1 MNRNYQAVWGA
12 LFFLSFYISVPF
24 PVRAG
29 TSTEQLRS
37 MVDGVLAILNNP
49 NLKSEA
55 RREERLVQLR
65 RVIYPRFDF
74 AEMAK
79 RSLGPHWQRRTP
91 EEQQEFVK
99 VFTDLLEQSYV
110 DTIES
115 YNGEKVVY
123 TNEILD
129 KSSAEVATK
138 IVTKK
143 GEEFSLNYKLHLV
156 SGEWRVYDVVVENIS
171 LVNNYRS
178 QFNRTITTASY
189 EELIRRMKE
198 KQIESPA
205 KKKSKVG

>member
-1 MNRNYQAVWGA
+1 M
-12 LFFLSFYISVPF
+12 SFYLSMSF
-24 PVRAG
+24 PLGAG
-29 TSTEQLRS
+29 TSAEQLRS
-37 MVDGVLAILNNP
+37 TVDGVLAILNNP

-55 RREERLVQLR
+55 RGKERHAQLR

-110 DTIES
+110 DKIEF

-123 TNEILD
+123 TNEVQD
-129 KSSAEVATK
+129 KGYSDVDTK
-138 IVTKK
+138 VVTRK
-143 GEEFSLNYKLHLV
+143 GEEFSVNYKLHLV
-156 SGEWRVYDVVVENIS
+156 DGGWKVYDVVVENIS

-178 QFNRTITTASY
+178 QFNRIITTASY